1 MQLGWI
7 DFSKQEREK
16 VLDVIQLLKE
26 QGAVDEL
33 GIGTIRDGFANYFFP
48 GTSTIQTRAKYF
60 LIVPYV
66 LKEAGEGK
74 YGTEINK
81 ALREI
86 DNEERKC
93 GLKLIQGNKDG
104 VIGSMNLP
112 RHWVAR
118 KPSDIYWY
126 GIKRFGIFRNPE
138 LSIREY
144 LSASLKL
151 REMDSGIKLGN
162 HNDEAENEHDDNDAG
177 DFTYLKFWT
186 LPDFNQN
193 WRENLKIGLLPEEAA
208 FLRKQITEN
217 LKGTLFAYLLKNN
230 IPVEKYE
237 DFASLSEAVYK
248 DVPEEMQQMM
258 TLANAFNNLVYLAR
272 VRYNVMLSSGEN
284 EEANNEWNYYKNDL
298 ERMSEVDLESVRAN
312 LHINNFRLMKF
323 LKGIKDAFNAGDVAE
338 ADRLIRKQEVD
349 LKGISRAKLNRV
361 GEFPSDLWLGGGFLD
376 YRFTVVKRLIRD
388 IYKGEAEKHV

>member
-217 LKGTLFAYLLKNN
+217 LKGTLFAYLLENN
-230 IPVEKYE
+230 IPVEEYE
-237 DFASLSEAVYK
+237 DFASLSEAVYE

-272 VRYNVMLSSGEN
+272 VRYNVMLSGGEN
-284 EEANNEWNYYKNDL
+284 EEANNEWNYYRKDL
-298 ERMSEVDLESVRAN
+298 ERMSEVDLESVRVN

-323 LKGIKDAFNAGDVAE
+323 LKGIKAAFNAGDVAE